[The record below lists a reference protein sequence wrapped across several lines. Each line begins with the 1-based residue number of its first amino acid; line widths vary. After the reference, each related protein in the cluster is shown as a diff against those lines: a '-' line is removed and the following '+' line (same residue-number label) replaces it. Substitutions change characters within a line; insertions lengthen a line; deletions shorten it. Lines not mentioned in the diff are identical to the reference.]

1 MYEERVIRPKN
12 QLKLGLGNSGLQH
25 TSEMNYVSSGGRS
38 VPTPICKLAIYNFS
52 NKTLPAVLIV
62 CVCLYYAAQQN
73 KTKDISF
80 HCNGVSFVT

>member
-38 VPTPICKLAIYNFS
+38 VEYPVLRHGVV
-52 NKTLPAVLIV
+52 TLEILHDTECRNTEGDDTMTLSYI
-62 CVCLYYAAQQN
+62 
-73 KTKDISF
+73 
-80 HCNGVSFVT
+80 